1 MRRVLTKKSERAA
14 LANWPLPPPYIRN
27 PELARSSTE
36 RKLFSEW
43 ELSGAGEGR
52 LAADE
57 ETFHFKRLH
66 FCAFH
71 LSRLYKHADKTP
83 HVTKGMYAEYCKW
96 LERYNLIRERLIEAN
111 LGLVYDLIGRSRF
124 GSLDRDEM
132 CSEGMMALLR
142 AVDTF
147 DPWRG
152 YRFSTYACNAILR
165 AFSRAALRDSKRRS
179 LLAVS
184 FDPTFEKS
192 DNLERRRDDD
202 RLLYRER
209 LRRIMESNDADLTP
223 VERMVLSRRFPEGE
237 DRARETLDDIGRDMN
252 VSKERVRQIQLSAL
266 SKLRKSLT
274 ADSVLQ

>member
-1 MRRVLTKKSERAA
+1 MRRIVTKRFDHGAVAK
-14 LANWPLPPPYIRN
+14 WPLPPPYIRN
-27 PELARSSTE
+27 PELARPATE
-36 RKLFSEW
+36 RRLFSEW
-43 ELSGAGEGR
+43 DISGPGEGR

-71 LSRLYKHADKTP
+71 LSRLYKRAAKRP
-83 HVTKGMYAEYCKW
+83 RSVLAQREYGKW
-96 LERYNLIRERLIEAN
+96 MHRYNRIRDRLINAN

-124 GSLDRDEM
+124 GTLDRDEM

-165 AFSRAALRDSKRRS
+165 AFSRAALRDSKRRQ
-179 LLAVS
+179 LMAVS

-192 DNLERRRDDD
+192 DNVERRRDDD
-202 RLLYRER
+202 RGLYKER
-209 LRRIMESNDADLTP
+209 LQRILDSNDAELTQ
-223 VERMVLSRRFPEGE
+223 VEKMVLSRRFPEDG
-237 DRARETLDDIGRDMN
+237 DQPRETLDDIGRDMN

-266 SKLRKSLT
+266 CKLRKSLS
-274 ADSVLQ
+274 ADTVLH

>member
-1 MRRVLTKKSERAA
+1 MMRRVVTKRSDRASVA
-14 LANWPLPPPYIRN
+14 AWPLPPPYIKN
-27 PELARSSTE
+27 AELAKPTTE
-36 RKLFSEW
+36 RHLFSEW
-43 ELSGAGEGR
+43 DISGAGEGR

-71 LSRLYKHADKTP
+71 LSRLYKRASKSP
-83 HVTKGMYAEYCKW
+83 RAAKIQREYCKW
-96 LERYNLIRERLIEAN
+96 IERYNLIRERLIQAN

-165 AFSRAALRDSKRRS
+165 AFSRAALQDSKRRS
-179 LLAVS
+179 KVAGPW
-184 FDPTFEKS
+184 DPEFETS
-192 DNLERRRDDD
+192 DAPEVRRADQRV
-202 RLLYRER
+202 LFAER
-209 LRRIMESNDADLTP
+209 LQRILALDNGDL
-223 VERMVLSRRFPEGE
+223 
-237 DRARETLDDIGRDMN
+237 
-252 VSKERVRQIQLSAL
+252 
-266 SKLRKSLT
+266 
-274 ADSVLQ
+274 

>member
-1 MRRVLTKKSERAA
+1 MRRVVTKKSDRATVA
-14 LANWPLPPPYIRN
+14 KWPLPPPYIKN
-27 PELARSSTE
+27 QELAKPSIE
-36 RKLFSEW
+36 KQLFSEW
-43 ELSGAGEGR
+43 HISGAGEGR
-52 LAADE
+52 LAPEE

-66 FCAFH
+66 FTAYH
-71 LSRLYKHADKTP
+71 LSRLYKRAAKSPRAAKIQKD
-83 HVTKGMYAEYCKW
+83 YCKW
-96 LERYNLIRERLIEAN
+96 LVRYNAIRERLIQAN

-192 DNLERRRDDD
+192 DNIEKRRDDE
-202 RLLYRER
+202 RGLYKER
-209 LRRIMESNDADLTP
+209 LRRILEENDAELTQ
-223 VERMVLSRRFPEGE
+223 VERMVLARRFPADG
-237 DRARETLDDIGRDMN
+237 DQPRETLDDIGRDMN

-266 SKLRKSLT
+266 SKLRKTLS
-274 ADSVLQ
+274 ADTVLQ